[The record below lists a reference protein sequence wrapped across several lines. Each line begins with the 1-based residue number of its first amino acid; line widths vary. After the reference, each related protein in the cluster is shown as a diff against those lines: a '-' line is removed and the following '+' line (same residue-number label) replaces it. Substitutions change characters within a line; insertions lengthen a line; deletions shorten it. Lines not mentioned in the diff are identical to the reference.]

1 MIPRS
6 QADASYGFG
15 ATARDHGALWY
26 NGRTDA
32 GFSLADGIA
41 MNIPYRLLPDAW
53 LWIAAGIYALMLL
66 WCVWRAD
73 WARLKQSEQ
82 LHVYLGSC
90 VTLLVLWTIRT
101 PILPG
106 FEYHYLGAT
115 LLTLMFGVP
124 LAGVGMSLV
133 LLGTVLN
140 GAADWQS
147 YPFNA
152 LVMGFV
158 PIAVS
163 HAVRR
168 AAERWLPP
176 NFFVYVFVCG
186 YFGGAMALLCMGL
199 ASAALLWFGDVYS
212 LQQLADI
219 YFPLVP
225 LLVVPEAFITG
236 ILIALMVVFRPE
248 WVASFDDK
256 RYLKGK

>member
-1 MIPRS
+1 
-6 QADASYGFG
+6 
-15 ATARDHGALWY
+15 
-26 NGRTDA
+26 
-32 GFSLADGIA
+32 
-41 MNIPYRLLPDAW
+41 MNIPCRLLPVTW
-53 LWIAAGIYALMLL
+53 LWIAAVIYVLTLL
-66 WCVWRAD
+66 WCVRRAD
-73 WARLKQSEQ
+73 WARLKESYQ
-82 LHVYLGSC
+82 LHVYLGTC

-101 PILPG
+101 SILPG
-106 FEYHYLGAT
+106 LEYHYLGAT

-133 LLGTVLN
+133 LLGGVLN

-147 YPFNA
+147 YPLNA

-168 AAERWLPP
+168 AVERWLPP
-176 NFFVYVFVCG
+176 NFFVYVFVCA
-186 YFGGAMALLCMGL
+186 YFGAAAALLGMGL
-199 ASAALLWFGDVYS
+199 AACGLLWLGDVYS
-212 LQQLADI
+212 LAQLADI

-256 RYLKGK
+256 RYLQGK